1 MHINAI
7 GSVLIYNSVYGY
19 SWAGLF
25 RGSIILAT
33 VMRKI
38 KKKSKHFV
46 LVCDNKKSTRVKV
59 KASQLS

>member
-38 KKKSKHFV
+38 KKKSKHFM
-46 LVCDNKKSTRVKV
+46 LVCDNKKIN
-59 KASQLS
+59 